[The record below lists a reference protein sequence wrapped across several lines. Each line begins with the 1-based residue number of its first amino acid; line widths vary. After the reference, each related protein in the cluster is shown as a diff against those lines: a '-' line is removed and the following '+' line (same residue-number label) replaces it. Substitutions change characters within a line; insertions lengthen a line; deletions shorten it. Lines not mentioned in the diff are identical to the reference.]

1 MIYQKKKIIII
12 ISSGCSYRLHEGQE
26 SQSRLRGLMRQEV
39 WLSWWKGQE
48 MEQAQSSAGLSEDRA
63 RDQGQMQ
70 SCVAQ
75 WLGCGLWR
83 QRVQMASSLTICPP
97 QKLSE
102 CLREAVLTQG
112 DSATTLP
119 TRHLWQCLEIHLIIT
134 SGSWGTIGILC
145 IEARDAAKH
154 PMMPTQES
162 LSQQGKSTRPRLR
175 NPVSRCK
182 EHFCFLAY
190 SKYFV
195 SAVCYY

>member
-1 MIYQKKKIIII
+1 MIYQKKKII
-12 ISSGCSYRLHEGQE
+12 SSGYSYRLHEGQV
-26 SQSRLRGLMRQEV
+26 SQSRLRGLMRQEL
-39 WLSWWKGQE
+39 WLAWWKGQE
-48 MEQAQSSAGLSEDRA
+48 MEEAQSSAGLSEDRA

-119 TRHLWQCLEIHLIIT
+119 TPAH
-134 SGSWGTIGILC
+134 
-145 IEARDAAKH
+145 
-154 PMMPTQES
+154 
-162 LSQQGKSTRPRLR
+162 
-175 NPVSRCK
+175 
-182 EHFCFLAY
+182 
-190 SKYFV
+190 
-195 SAVCYY
+195 